1 MMLALTDAVAGYAG
15 AVSPPASFSVVRG
28 EVVGLAGPNGI
39 GKSTLLKAIVGSA
52 RLFAGRIERAPDTH
66 VSYLPQRPARL
77 AEVPL
82 TGHELLAA
90 VDAQRLVPP
99 ARLADRL
106 GRRIDR
112 LSGGEYQLL
121 MLWATL
127 AGGGDLILL
136 DEPTNNLDAGHV
148 GTAVEEIAAARDG
161 RATLVVSHDRG
172 FLESVCSRIVDLGA
186 RHG

>member
-1 MMLALTDAVAGYAG
+1 MMLALTDVVAGYTAP
-15 AVSPPASFSVVRG
+15 VSPRTSFSVARG

-39 GKSTLLKAIVGSA
+39 GKSTLLKAVLGAAS
-52 RLFAGRIERAPDTH
+52 LFSGRIERAPDARIG
-66 VSYLPQRPARL
+66 YLPQQPVRL

-82 TGHELLAA
+82 TGHELLAVVHA
-90 VDAQRLVPP
+90 RYLAPP
-99 ARLADRL
+99 ARLAEKL

-127 AGGGDLILL
+127 GGDGDLILL
-136 DEPTNNLDAGHV
+136 DEPTNNLDAGHI
-148 GTAVEEIAAARDG
+148 GTAAEEIAAAKAG
-161 RATLVVSHDRG
+161 RATLVVSHDRS
-172 FLESVCSRIVDLGA
+172 FLEAVCSRIVDLGA